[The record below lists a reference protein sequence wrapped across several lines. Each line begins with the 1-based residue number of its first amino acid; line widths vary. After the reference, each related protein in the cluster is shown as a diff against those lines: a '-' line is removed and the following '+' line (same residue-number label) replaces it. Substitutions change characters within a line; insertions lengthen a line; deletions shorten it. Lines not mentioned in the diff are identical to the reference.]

1 MYLAGNYTHTHTH
14 IYNML
19 HTTHIGRRASLSGL
33 SNLYSSHSD
42 MDAILAYL
50 IPEQNKKKK
59 KNLPTSLQYSM
70 DNIIQHRFDFALNFL
85 IHFSWLKFQGGPS
98 NFNAKNHIAKKLR
111 RKKKISNNK

>member
-1 MYLAGNYTHTHTH
+1 LAGNYTHTHTH